1 VTSQPAPTLILPPK
15 GEPLIC
21 FQDIYKSY
29 NHQSVLRGVNL
40 EVRCGETLVILGRSG
55 AGKSV
60 LTSMLVGLE
69 TPDAG
74 SITLAGVELT
84 GLRTET
90 DWDRLRLQMGYLFQ
104 GSALYDFMTVGEN
117 VAFPLVHHRRL
128 THDQIKQIV
137 KEKLA
142 LVGLKDVESLEP
154 SALSGGMQRR
164 VALARTLALDPHII
178 IYDEPTTGLDPIT
191 SDGIAH
197 LIQDLQ
203 KSLDVTSILVTHD
216 LRTARFVGDRLALL
230 YDGRIVFLGSTQEL
244 EDSDNPEV
252 KSFLSPISLTESE
265 GL

>member
-1 VTSQPAPTLILPPK
+1 MVFPPK
-15 GEPLIC
+15 GEPLIY
-21 FQDIYKSY
+21 FQGIYKTY
-29 NHQSVLRGVNL
+29 NGKPVLQGIDL
-40 EVRCGETLVILGRSG
+40 EVRCGETLVLLGRSG

-74 SITLAGVELT
+74 AIILNGVELT
-84 GLRTET
+84 KLRNEA

-104 GSALYDFMTVGEN
+104 GSALYDSMTVGEN
-117 VAFPLVHHRRL
+117 IAFPLVHHSRL
-128 THDQIKQIV
+128 PPSRINQIV

-142 LVGLKDVESLEP
+142 LVGLKDVEELEP

-197 LIQDLQ
+197 LIRDLQ
-203 KSLDVTSILVTHD
+203 KSLEVTSILVTHD
-216 LRTARFVGDRLALL
+216 IRTARFVGDRLAML
-230 YDGRIVFLGSTQEL
+230 YDGKIVFVGTCQEL
-244 EDSDNPEV
+244 DACPNPEV
-252 KSFLSPISLTESE
+252 KRFLATTPLME
-265 GL
+265 